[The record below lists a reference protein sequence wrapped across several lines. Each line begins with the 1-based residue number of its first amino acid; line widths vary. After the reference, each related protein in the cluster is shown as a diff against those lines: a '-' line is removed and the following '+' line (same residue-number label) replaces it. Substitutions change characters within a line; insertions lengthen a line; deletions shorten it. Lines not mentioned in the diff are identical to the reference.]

1 MDQAQQLEQL
11 QQLFLNAP
19 GSTNTRV
26 VAIVASLLLATTVLW
41 LVRRRRL
48 GGEFTAVWI
57 GVACVA
63 AALGISEDLLHGLT
77 RLVGAWTPRS
87 TLFFFGQ
94 FFLVFTCLHYAV
106 RLSSLSVQVKNLAQE
121 IALLRAG
128 AGAEPAPG
136 PPRSWD

>member
-1 MDQAQQLEQL
+1 MDEVRIEEL

-19 GSTNTRV
+19 GSTNTRI
-26 VAIVASLLLATTVLW
+26 VALVASLSLATAVLW

-48 GGEFTAVWI
+48 DGEFTPIWI
-57 GVACVA
+57 GVALVTA
-63 AALGISEDLLHGLT
+63 AVGLSEDLLHVLT

-106 RLSSLSVQVKNLAQE
+106 RLSRLTLQVKNLAQE
-121 IALLRAG
+121 LAILRAEETGGEG
-128 AGAEPAPG
+128 AAA
-136 PPRSWD
+136 PPRPA

>member
-1 MDQAQQLEQL
+1 MDSAARLEEL

-26 VAIVASLLLATTVLW
+26 VAVVASLALAATVLW
-41 LVRRRRL
+41 LVRRRKL

-57 GVACVA
+57 AVAAAV
-63 AALGISEDLLHGLT
+63 AALGISETLLHGLT

-94 FFLVFTCLHYAV
+94 FFLIFTCLHYAV
-106 RLSSLSVQVKNLAQE
+106 RLSTLSVQVKNLSQE
-121 IALLRAG
+121 VALLRGQADDG
-128 AGAEPAPG
+128 G
-136 PPRSWD
+136 